1 MKLDPKALL
10 KERTELFD
18 NAYNFKH
25 NKRVPLGCN
34 IWSWQVLDCG
44 YKQSQA
50 LLNYD
55 IAEKINREFHERY
68 QFDAY
73 TNLITRNPMRLTE
86 LLGGGNHFLDPGDE
100 MIQSVEHGYM
110 DPEEFHEF
118 AKEPEKFYWEK
129 VFPRYL
135 TQNKPEYTLTYG
147 TFKKAMQEWQDF
159 TAYSQ
164 KMLDMNINEFGALM
178 YYSRMVRLPLE
189 HLALDLRGLRGASMD
204 MRRKKDEIL
213 EWSDSIFDS
222 YSNMAGFNAVSSSEL
237 NGFVAD
243 ITMVWQVVSLMS
255 PKQFETFY
263 WPQLKRV
270 IDNAAANHQKIFV
283 AAQGTILRFA
293 DFLQEVPKGVMM
305 IHPEGDDIR
314 ECREKLPNI
323 ALAGGLPT
331 SILGISSAQEC
342 LDYARRLVDDMGDGF
357 VLCQN
362 QMISYRNDCKREN
375 LLTYLDYFKTHT
387 Y

>member
-100 MIQSVEHGYM
+100 MIQS
-110 DPEEFHEF
+110 
-118 AKEPEKFYWEK
+118 
-129 VFPRYL
+129 
-135 TQNKPEYTLTYG
+135 
-147 TFKKAMQEWQDF
+147 
-159 TAYSQ
+159 
-164 KMLDMNINEFGALM
+164 
-178 YYSRMVRLPLE
+178 
-189 HLALDLRGLRGASMD
+189 
-204 MRRKKDEIL
+204 
-213 EWSDSIFDS
+213 
-222 YSNMAGFNAVSSSEL
+222 
-237 NGFVAD
+237 
-243 ITMVWQVVSLMS
+243 
-255 PKQFETFY
+255 
-263 WPQLKRV
+263 
-270 IDNAAANHQKIFV
+270 
-283 AAQGTILRFA
+283 
-293 DFLQEVPKGVMM
+293 
-305 IHPEGDDIR
+305 EGDDIR
-314 ECREKLPNI
+314 ECREKLPTI

>member
-118 AKEPEKFYWEK
+118 AKEPDKFYWEK

-135 TQNKPEYTLTYG
+135 TQNKPEYTL
-147 TFKKAMQEWQDF
+147 KLLPK
-159 TAYSQ
+159 
-164 KMLDMNINEFGALM
+164 
-178 YYSRMVRLPLE
+178 SRT
-189 HLALDLRGLRGASMD
+189 
-204 MRRKKDEIL
+204 K
-213 EWSDSIFDS
+213 
-222 YSNMAGFNAVSSSEL
+222 
-237 NGFVAD
+237 
-243 ITMVWQVVSLMS
+243 
-255 PKQFETFY
+255 
-263 WPQLKRV
+263 
-270 IDNAAANHQKIFV
+270 
-283 AAQGTILRFA
+283 
-293 DFLQEVPKGVMM
+293 
-305 IHPEGDDIR
+305 
-314 ECREKLPNI
+314 
-323 ALAGGLPT
+323 
-331 SILGISSAQEC
+331 
-342 LDYARRLVDDMGDGF
+342 
-357 VLCQN
+357 
-362 QMISYRNDCKREN
+362 
-375 LLTYLDYFKTHT
+375 
-387 Y
+387 

>member
-1 MKLDPKALL
+1 MDAKALL
-10 KERTELFD
+10 QERSELFD
-18 NAYNFKH
+18 NAYNFRH

-34 IWSWQVLDCG
+34 IWSWQILDAG
-44 YKQSQA
+44 YKISEA

-73 TNLITRNPMRLTE
+73 TNLITRNPKRLTD
-86 LLGGGNHFLDPGDE
+86 LVGGGNHFLDANDE
-100 MIQSVEHGYM
+100 MIQSVEHGYLNA
-110 DPEEFHEF
+110 DEF
-118 AKEPEKFYWEK
+118 AEFTANSDDFYWKK
-129 VFPRYL
+129 VFPRYV
-135 TQNKPEYTLTYG
+135 TQNDPDYQLTMNNL
-147 TFKKAMQEWQDF
+147 KQVMKEWTEF
-159 TAYSQ
+159 NAYSQ
-164 KMLDMNINEFGALM
+164 RMLDMNFNEFGAMM
-178 YYSRMVRLPLE
+178 YYGRMVRLPLE
-189 HLALDLRGLRGASMD
+189 HLALDLRGLKGASLD
-204 MRRKKDEIL
+204 MRRRKDEVL
-213 EWSDSIFDS
+213 EWADAIYDKTA
-222 YSNMAGFNAVSSSEL
+222 NMAGFNAVSSSGAS
-237 NGFVAD
+237 GFVAD

-255 PKQFETFY
+255 PKQFEIFY
-263 WPQLKRV
+263 WPQLKKV
-270 IDNAAANHQKIFV
+270 IDGAAKNHQKIFV

-331 SILGISSAQEC
+331 AVLGGYKPEEC
-342 LDYARRLVDDMGDGF
+342 LDYAKRLVDDMGDGF

-375 LLTYLDYFKTHT
+375 LLMYLDYFKSHT

>member
-1 MKLDPKALL
+1 MDAQALL

-25 NKRVPLGCN
+25 NRRVPLGCN
-34 IWSWQVLDCG
+34 IWSWQILDCG
-44 YKQSQA
+44 YKMSDA

-73 TNLITRNPMRLTE
+73 TNLITRNPQRITGLM
-86 LLGGGNHFLDPGDE
+86 GGGNHFVDESDE

-110 DPEEFHEF
+110 EAEEFGEF
-118 AKEPEKFYWEK
+118 TENADDFYWKK
-129 VFPRYL
+129 VLPRYL
-135 TQNKPEYTLTYG
+135 TQNDPDKKLTIG
-147 TFKKAMQEWQDF
+147 EFKQVLKEWKDF
-159 TAYSQ
+159 TVYSQ
-164 KMLDMNINEFGALM
+164 KMLDMNIQEFGALM

-189 HLALDLRGLRGASMD
+189 HLALDLRGLKGASLD
-204 MRRKKDEIL
+204 MRRNKNEIL
-213 EWSDSIFDS
+213 EWADAVYEST
-222 YSNMAGFNAVSSSEL
+222 SNMAGFNAVSASEQK
-237 NGFVAD
+237 GFVAD
-243 ITMVWQVVSLMS
+243 ITMVWQVVSLMN
-255 PKQFETFY
+255 PKQFGTFY

-270 IDNAAANHQKIFV
+270 IDGAAANHQKIFV

-314 ECREKLPNI
+314 EFRKKLPNI
-323 ALAGGLPT
+323 ALAGGLST
-331 SILGISSAQEC
+331 SLLGNAKPDEVV
-342 LDYARRLVDDMGDGF
+342 DEAKRLVDDMGDGF

-375 LLTYLDYFKTHT
+375 LLAYLDYFKSHT